1 MYIRV
6 DKKLSERK
14 VTKVFVIINQFHS
27 FYYENIQDRLLTNV
41 IISITVANS

>member
-14 VTKVFVIINQFHS
+14 VTKVFVTDNFFIHFIKKIFK
-27 FYYENIQDRLLTNV
+27 IDC
-41 IISITVANS
+41 